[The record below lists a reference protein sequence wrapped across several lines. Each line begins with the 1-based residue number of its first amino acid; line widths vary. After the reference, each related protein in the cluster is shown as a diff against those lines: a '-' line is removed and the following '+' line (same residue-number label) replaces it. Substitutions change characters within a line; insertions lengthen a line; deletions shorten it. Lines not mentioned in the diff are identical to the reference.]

1 MMLRSQNKDRI
12 LAIKSESQQHKNG
25 LLDIKSTWEL
35 KETIGQLR
43 DKIENMFLKIDEK
56 EIDDKRRKLKQF
68 SVGGLKSE

>member
-12 LAIKSESQQHKNG
+12 LATKSESRQHKNG
-25 LLDIKSTWEL
+25 LLDIKSTGEL

-43 DKIENMFLKIDEK
+43 DKIKNMFLKIDEK
-56 EIDDKRRKLKQF
+56 EIDNKRRKLKQF